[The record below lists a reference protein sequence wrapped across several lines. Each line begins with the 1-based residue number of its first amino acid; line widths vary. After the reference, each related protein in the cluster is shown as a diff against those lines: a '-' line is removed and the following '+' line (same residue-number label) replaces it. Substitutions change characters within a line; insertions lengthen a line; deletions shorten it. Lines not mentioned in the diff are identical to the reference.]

1 MDETTQSPDLLE
13 MEGITKRFS
22 NVVALDQVDFRV
34 RHGEVHALIGENGA
48 GKSTLIKILSGA
60 YHADSGVLSLDG
72 KRVTQHSPAAMQRL
86 GIAVIYQEL
95 NLVPHLSVAR
105 NIFLGH
111 EPYRLPGVIDFT
123 TMHRQ
128 SQALLDHLGIDLSP
142 QQIVAD
148 LGIAE
153 QQFVEIAKALS
164 RHAKLLVM
172 DEPTAPLSEQETA
185 KLFDVVRRLVEQG
198 VTIIYISHRLE
209 EIFTLVD
216 RVTVLRDGRVVGM
229 ERVDRVTRDDLV
241 RMMVGRDISQQHP
254 KVSVEPGEILL
265 RVTDLPARES
275 DQSELTVRSGEIVA
289 LAGLVGSGRTE
300 LARQI
305 FGAETLRQG
314 RIEVKGRPL
323 VIKSTRQAI
332 RAGIGMVPED
342 RKTQGLILDRSVT
355 DNITLPILGR
365 LSLGP
370 VVRSKRV
377 RGLVTNLVR
386 ALDIRVYAIS
396 QTARTL
402 SGGNQQKVTLAKWLA
417 SRCDILILDEPTR
430 GVDVGARN
438 EIYNLI
444 GQLVRDGKGILLI
457 SSDLPEVLGL
467 SDRIV
472 VVYGGY
478 LVTEFTRRD
487 AVAEEIIRYA
497 SGTV

>member
-1 MDETTQSPDLLE
+1 MDYILE
-13 MEGITKRFS
+13 MKGISKSFGEVQSLR
-22 NVVALDQVDFRV
+22 NVDFRV
-34 RHGEVHALIGENGA
+34 GANEIVGLLGDNGA

-209 EIFTLVD
+209 EIFTLVA
-216 RVTVLRDGRVVGM
+216 RVTVLRDGLVVG
-229 ERVDRVTRDDLV
+229 
-241 RMMVGRDISQQHP
+241 S
-254 KVSVEPGEILL
+254 
-265 RVTDLPARES
+265 
-275 DQSELTVRSGEIVA
+275 
-289 LAGLVGSGRTE
+289 
-300 LARQI
+300 
-305 FGAETLRQG
+305 
-314 RIEVKGRPL
+314 
-323 VIKSTRQAI
+323 
-332 RAGIGMVPED
+332 
-342 RKTQGLILDRSVT
+342 
-355 DNITLPILGR
+355 
-365 LSLGP
+365 
-370 VVRSKRV
+370 
-377 RGLVTNLVR
+377 
-386 ALDIRVYAIS
+386 
-396 QTARTL
+396 
-402 SGGNQQKVTLAKWLA
+402 
-417 SRCDILILDEPTR
+417 
-430 GVDVGARN
+430 
-438 EIYNLI
+438 
-444 GQLVRDGKGILLI
+444 
-457 SSDLPEVLGL
+457 
-467 SDRIV
+467 
-472 VVYGGY
+472 
-478 LVTEFTRRD
+478 RD
-487 AVAEEIIRYA
+487 ARRPGAHDGGSRHQPA
-497 SGTV
+497 AP

>member
-1 MDETTQSPDLLE
+1 MKRPSLPISLKWR
-13 MEGITKRFS
+13 ITKRFS

-105 NIFLGH
+105 NIFRARALPAAGRDRFHNHASPEPGAARPSGH
-111 EPYRLPGVIDFT
+111 RPL
-123 TMHRQ
+123 
-128 SQALLDHLGIDLSP
+128 P

-254 KVSVEPGEILL
+254 KVSVEPGEVLL

-386 ALDIRVYAIS
+386 HWIFACMRSAD
-396 QTARTL
+396 RTH
-402 SGGNQQKVTLAKWLA
+402 
-417 SRCDILILDEPTR
+417 
-430 GVDVGARN
+430 
-438 EIYNLI
+438 
-444 GQLVRDGKGILLI
+444 
-457 SSDLPEVLGL
+457 
-467 SDRIV
+467 
-472 VVYGGY
+472 
-478 LVTEFTRRD
+478 
-487 AVAEEIIRYA
+487 AERWQPAE
-497 SGTV
+497 